1 MQRGSS
7 PCYVSVFSSLKFT
20 KSFYF
25 SRHNDQPFSKFAFL
39 AGKYDKWDMANLTLT
54 NTRDFAMFMAL
65 DSAKIGVNRTVAL
78 EKFKQDLKGKSVME
92 YCATVKNP

>member
-1 MQRGSS
+1 ML
-7 PCYVSVFSSLKFT
+7 PCSMLCQDPGHTTCIYTSC
-20 KSFYF
+20 

-39 AGKYDKWDMANLTLT
+39 AGKYDQWDMANLTLT

-65 DSAKIGVNRTVAL
+65 DSAGVGMNKTVAL
-78 EKFKQDLKGKSVME
+78 EKFKQVLRGKSVAE